1 MSAQTNTLH
10 LHAILQMFLFHCRYE
25 KNLSDKTL
33 KAYETDIR
41 QFCDFVAPLLPEL
54 QLQHITPGILK
65 EYIRHL
71 SHYQPKTVK
80 RKLASLK
87 AMFNF
92 MEIED
97 ENYIHPF
104 HRLKIKIKTPFL
116 LPAVMNMD
124 EVSAILSHLYRQKK
138 NSTHHTNDQYLTIL
152 RNIAVIE
159 LLFGTGIRVSELCSL
174 QEQTVDLDN
183 GHIKV
188 YGKGSKER
196 IIHIGRKEILQ
207 ALIEYKRHR
216 IAHSPSRQTFFFENR
231 LKTPLSPQSVR
242 LMIQKIA
249 SQTRIT
255 KHITPHTFRHT
266 FATLLLEE
274 GIDIKYI
281 QSILGHSSLATTQ
294 IYTHVNTAKQKTI
307 LCTHHPRRKLVITYI
322 SN

>member
-10 LHAILQMFLFHCRYE
+10 LHETLQMFLFHCRYE

-41 QFCDFVAPLLPEL
+41 QFCAFVSPLLPEL
-54 QLQHITPGILK
+54 QLQHITTGILK

-116 LPAVMNMD
+116 LPAVMNME
-124 EVSAILSHLYRQKK
+124 EVSAILSHLYRQKQ
-138 NSTHHTNDQYLTIL
+138 NYTHHHNDQYLTIL

-183 GHIKV
+183 GYIKV

-196 IIHIGRKEILQ
+196 IIHIGRKEILH
-207 ALIEYKRHR
+207 ALREYKKHQKR
-216 IAHSPSRQTFFFENR
+216 SPLHKSFFLNR
-231 LKTPLSPQSVR
+231 LNTPLSSQSVR
-242 LMIQKIA
+242 IMIQKIL
-249 SQTRIT
+249 SHTNLT
-255 KHITPHTFRHT
+255 KRITPHTFRHT

-307 LCTHHPRRKLVITYI
+307 LSTHHPRRKLSI
-322 SN
+322 S